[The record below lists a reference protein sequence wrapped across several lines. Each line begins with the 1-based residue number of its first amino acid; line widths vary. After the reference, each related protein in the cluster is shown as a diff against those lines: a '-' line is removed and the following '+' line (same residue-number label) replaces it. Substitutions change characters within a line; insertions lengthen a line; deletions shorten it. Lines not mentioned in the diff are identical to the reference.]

1 MPELSDE
8 ARAVLR
14 DFILVFDLD
23 DFFKGSTVISDDNAA
38 EALHYMQSMFESA
51 GIPAPSAHMTDKAL
65 AIRAK
70 ALRGS
75 NHKFKKEHA
84 KFHELIKFAFELC
97 NVNTEKIKSKS
108 AEMRDVWTNDWKLDL
123 HSDDTKEYVQELID
137 LRAGLANLRGSRL
150 ASLRNKT
157 QAKEEK
163 APVKMPRWLRLFQ
176 SMFFSIRH
184 HSQTTEEVF
193 KHVDDLRNCTNLGM
207 DRAASRV
214 LCRMNIIQPDLHAA
228 RSQHTPVTGRTSKEK
243 KTEEKRASLKRTSVT
258 CKRITEMALAS
269 AAKNYTRQGME
280 AVRSAR
286 RPEAITNRKRETD
299 TFQAKVDADLK
310 HWGKKQRT
318 VDEEK
323 LAATAATTP
332 LVKKKKDDGKHP
344 LEGKINAVKAVFTE
358 RQLTHVTHT
367 QAANGQKAKVLTGD
381 DLMKAVNE
389 YLDGI
394 EEEERTAIIN
404 DCCDKHEEASSARA
418 TKKAKA
424 SSGVEASTSSGAPS

>member
-1 MPELSDE
+1 MTPIGLLKHLKS
-8 ARAVLR
+8 LR
-14 DFILVFDLD
+14 NTNQKL
-23 DFFKGSTVISDDNAA
+23 
-38 EALHYMQSMFESA
+38 
-51 GIPAPSAHMTDKAL
+51 
-65 AIRAK
+65 
-70 ALRGS
+70 
-75 NHKFKKEHA
+75 KKEHA
-84 KFHELIKFAFELC
+84 ATYELIKCVFDLC
-97 NVNTEKIKSKS
+97 HIDTTDGLLPAGFQPSKLSDRLAQEAWDLLKEKIESKS

-123 HSDDTKEYVQELID
+123 HSDDTKEYVQELIE
-137 LRAGLANLRGSRL
+137 LRTGLANLRDSRF

-157 QAKEEK
+157 QVKEE
-163 APVKMPRWLRLFQ
+163 APVKVPMPRWLRLFQ

-207 DRAASRV
+207 DRLAARV
-214 LCRMNIIQPDLHAA
+214 RCRMNVIQPDIHAA
-228 RSQHTPVTGRTSKEK
+228 RRQHIPVAGRMSKDK
-243 KTEEKRASLKRTSVT
+243 KTEERRASLKRTSVT

-280 AVRSAR
+280 AVRLAR
-286 RPEAITNRKRETD
+286 RPEAITNRKRESD
-299 TFQAKVDADLK
+299 VYQEDVAAKLK

-318 VDEEK
+318 VDGAK
-323 LAATAATTP
+323 LAATAAMTP

-381 DLMKAVNE
+381 DLMKAVYD

-404 DCCDKHEEASSARA
+404 ECCDKHEEASSARA
-418 TKKAKA
+418 NKKSKG
-424 SSGVEASTSSGAPS
+424 SG

>member
-418 TKKAKA
+418 AKKAKA
-424 SSGVEASTSSGAPS
+424 SSGVVASTSSGAPS